1 MAKENQT
8 PEEEQLGQKAL
19 GQEEKLDSFVEESA
33 PIQPV
38 EKRKSN
44 ASVDPDKFDWD
55 AFEKDGA
62 VDTNKEAEEKSYSDT
77 LSKINTDEVVEGTV
91 VGITKREVIVNI
103 GYKSEGVI
111 PISEFRYND
120 ALKVGDTVEVYVE
133 NAEDKKGQLLLS
145 HKKARSMKSW
155 DKVTEAYDKG
165 DIVKGFIKC
174 RTKGGMREPFD
185 SDFEGIGV
193 EFAIIDDT
201 ITVQD
206 AIAGGPSY
214 DVGIVAGDKIV
225 SADGKNLAGVRI
237 TNDGVR
243 SVLRGKK
250 GTTVNL
256 EVVRHGVA
264 ERLDFKVVRDRIPNK
279 SVYAAYEVSPGILY
293 IKLSRFAENSA
304 EEVGMPILDHS
315 GAIKGIILDLR
326 GNSGGLL
333 NSALSISNFFLKRG
347 ETMLSTAGRMH
358 GEHSEFANGRGMYQQ
373 GPLVVLV
380 DENSASASEI
390 VTGALQDWDRAV
402 VIGRRTFGKGLV
414 QQVFDLSDGS
424 EMRLTTDRYLTP
436 SGRLIQTPYK
446 NGKADEYY
454 KAFLERFKKG
464 ESFYR
469 DSIHLPDSL
478 KNFTK
483 KSHRAIYGGG
493 GIMPD
498 IFVPRDTSYYT
509 DFYDKILR
517 QGTVVE
523 FMNSYTDRNRDRLH
537 LKYTDFNQFDRE
549 YEPDDR
555 MMDDF
560 IAFAKSK
567 KIACPSDQ
575 VEDSRDEVKNYMRA
589 EPIRRAECNRIR

>member
-1 MAKENQT
+1 MIFLLKNLITMNRTLRLAAA
-8 PEEEQLGQKAL
+8 LLVALAL
-19 GQEEKLDSFVEESA
+19 GQTFTASA
-33 PIQPV
+33 Q
-38 EKRKSN
+38 SN
-44 ASVDPDKFDWD
+44 DEFLKKQVQKYTEAIYYMQNCY
-55 AFEKDGA
+55 
-62 VDTNKEAEEKSYSDT
+62 VDTVNVKNLTDKAIAGALSQLDPHSVFIPAEE
-77 LSKINTDEVVEGTV
+77 
-91 VGITKREVIVNI
+91 VN
-103 GYKSEGVI
+103 
-111 PISEFRYND
+111 
-120 ALKVGDTVEVYVE
+120 A
-133 NAEDKKGQLLLS
+133 
-145 HKKARSMKSW
+145 
-155 DKVTEAYDKG
+155 
-165 DIVKGFIKC
+165 
-174 RTKGGMREPFD
+174 MREPFD

-201 ITVQD
+201 VTVQD

-214 DVGIVAGDKIV
+214 EVGIVSGDKIV
-225 SADGKNLAGVRI
+225 SADGRNLAGVHI

-347 ETMLSTAGRMH
+347 ETMLSTAGRLH

-436 SGRLIQTPYK
+436 SGRLIQTPYQ

-478 KNFTK
+478 KYFTK

-560 IAFAKSK
+560 ISFAKSK
-567 KIACPSDQ
+567 KIDCPADQ
-575 VEDSRDEVKNYMRA
+575 VENSRDEVKNYMKAFVGRMLFGDEALYRIFNEKDRA
-589 EPIRRAECNRIR
+589 EIDRAKEVLQNPTEYESILDGKITE

>member
-1 MAKENQT
+1 MIFLSKNLITMNRTLRLAAT
-8 PEEEQLGQKAL
+8 LLVALVLGQTFTASAQSNDEFLKKQVQKYTEAL
-19 GQEEKLDSFVEESA
+19 YYMQSCY
-33 PIQPV
+33 
-38 EKRKSN
+38 
-44 ASVDPDKFDWD
+44 
-55 AFEKDGA
+55 
-62 VDTNKEAEEKSYSDT
+62 VDTVNVKNLTDKAIAGAISQLDPHSVFIPTEE
-77 LSKINTDEVVEGTV
+77 
-91 VGITKREVIVNI
+91 VN
-103 GYKSEGVI
+103 
-111 PISEFRYND
+111 
-120 ALKVGDTVEVYVE
+120 A
-133 NAEDKKGQLLLS
+133 
-145 HKKARSMKSW
+145 
-155 DKVTEAYDKG
+155 
-165 DIVKGFIKC
+165 
-174 RTKGGMREPFD
+174 MREPFD

-201 ITVQD
+201 VTVQD

-225 SADGKNLAGVRI
+225 SADGKNLAGVHI

-347 ETMLSTAGRMH
+347 ETMLSTAGRLH

-424 EMRLTTDRYLTP
+424 EIRLTTDRYLTP
-436 SGRLIQTPYK
+436 SGRLIQTPYQ

-478 KNFTK
+478 KKFTK

-555 MMDDF
+555 IMDDF

-567 KIACPSDQ
+567 KIACPPDQ
-575 VEDSRDEVKNYMRA
+575 VEDSRDEVKNYMKALVGRTLFGDEALYKIFNENDRKEIDRA
-589 EPIRRAECNRIR
+589 IEVLQNPTEYESILDGKITE

>member
-1 MAKENQT
+1 MQNCY
-8 PEEEQLGQKAL
+8 
-19 GQEEKLDSFVEESA
+19 
-33 PIQPV
+33 
-38 EKRKSN
+38 
-44 ASVDPDKFDWD
+44 
-55 AFEKDGA
+55 
-62 VDTNKEAEEKSYSDT
+62 VDTVNVKKLTDKAIAGALSQLDPHSVFIPSEEVS
-77 LSKINTDEVVEGTV
+77 
-91 VGITKREVIVNI
+91 
-103 GYKSEGVI
+103 
-111 PISEFRYND
+111 
-120 ALKVGDTVEVYVE
+120 A
-133 NAEDKKGQLLLS
+133 
-145 HKKARSMKSW
+145 
-155 DKVTEAYDKG
+155 
-165 DIVKGFIKC
+165 
-174 RTKGGMREPFD
+174 MREPFD
-185 SDFEGIGV
+185 ADFEGIGV

-201 ITVQD
+201 VTVQD

-214 DVGIVAGDKIV
+214 EVGIVAGDKIV
-225 SADGKNLAGVRI
+225 SADGKSFAGIGI

-243 SVLRGKK
+243 SALRGQK
-250 GTTVNL
+250 GTSVDL
-256 EVVRHGVA
+256 EIVRRGVP
-264 ERLDFKVVRDRIPNK
+264 ERLDFKVVRAKIPNK

-333 NSALSISNFFLKRG
+333 NAALSISNFFLKRG
-347 ETMLSTAGRMH
+347 ETMLSTVGRLH

-380 DENSASASEI
+380 DEGSASASEI
-390 VTGALQDWDRAV
+390 VSGALQDWDRAV

-424 EMRLTTDRYLTP
+424 EIRLTTDRYLTP
-436 SGRLIQTPYK
+436 SGRLIQTPYQ

-454 KAFLERFKKG
+454 KAFVDRFSKG

-478 KNFTK
+478 KYYTM
-483 KSHRAIYGGG
+483 KSHRPIYGGG

-523 FMNSYTDRNRDRLH
+523 YMNSYTDKNRASLQQ
-537 LKYTDFNQFDRE
+537 KYTDFDQFDRTFDVDE
-549 YEPDDR
+549 G
-555 MMDDF
+555 MVDDF

-567 KIACPSDQ
+567 KVACPPDQ
-575 VEDSRDEVKNYMRA
+575 VKASRAEVKNYMKALIGRSLFGDEALYRIFNENDRA
-589 EPIRRAECNRIR
+589 ELDRAIEVLQNPTEYENILDGKITE